1 MISTIIIF
9 PDTPLGDRG
18 KQKPRNLLRGPGYI
32 ELAFKLIQ
40 NMPRN

>member
-1 MISTIIIF
+1 MSHF
-9 PDTPLGDRG
+9 LNNLLNPSNHGSD
-18 KQKPRNLLRGPGYI
+18 KQKPRNLLRGLGYI